1 MHALTAADAG
11 GGALFVRK
19 GINAHGGRHAG
30 GELVVVV
37 AGEEIRN
44 VQFHRTS
51 VAAVAAGSAG
61 DAFLE
66 ALRDVEKSAALRI
79 GQRPLIAEGV
89 KVILHLKNLVHAGE
103 DDRDT
108 RKLREET
115 EGVGG
120 IARLFACL
128 TGLLMEL
135 QKLCGLGF
143 GEDRQFAAA
152 AGLHDPDAETV
163 VNDDLI
169 FFLCILQSPVEV
181 VELNLDKI
189 KYPLILCEEAL
200 QKVGTSVEGEAEVS
214 DLSLLLHLQD
224 IRNDVVFLA
233 LIDLY
238 GPLGDVV
245 EEVEIEIVGSAFFE
259 GEIEE
264 RNVVDRGTQGMSREL
279 VGDIVAVPG
288 IAGERF
294 RHCELRFSAEIGVGG
309 VEIVHALPDR
319 QVEHGVYLLLIDL
332 SRGGVRGKAHAAE
345 AEL

>member
-1 MHALTAADAG
+1 MHALAAADAG
-11 GGALFVRK
+11 SGALFVRK

-30 GELVVVV
+30 SELVVVV

-51 VAAVAAGSAG
+51 VAAVAAASAG
-61 DAFLE
+61 DTFLE

-79 GQRPLIAEGV
+79 GQRPFAAEGV
-89 KVILHLKNLVHAGE
+89 KVVLHLEELIHAGE
-103 DDRDT
+103 DDRDA
-108 RKLREET
+108 RKLLQET

-128 TGLLMEL
+128 AGFLMEL

-143 GEDRQFAAA
+143 GEHCELAAA

-181 VELNLDKI
+181 VELDLDKI

-200 QKVGTSVEGEAEVS
+200 QKLGAAVEGEAEVS

-224 IRNDVVFLA
+224 IRNDMVFLA

-245 EEVEIEIVGSAFFE
+245 EKVKIEIIGPAFFK

-264 RNVVDRGTQGMSREL
+264 RDVVDRSTQRMSREL
-279 VGDIVAVPG
+279 VRDIIAVPG

-294 RHCELRFSAEIGVGG
+294 GHRKL
-309 VEIVHALPDR
+309 
-319 QVEHGVYLLLIDL
+319 
-332 SRGGVRGKAHAAE
+332 
-345 AEL
+345 